1 MKWFHN
7 IKSKLNTSL
16 TYISLMN
23 RNIHLPNYDIL
34 TLLGEGGMSKVYLA
48 KHRILQQ
55 EVAVKVLNQEFIKNG
70 NIKGRFLSEAKSL
83 FVMSHINIVRVT
95 DLIDQENMVAYIME
109 YIQGWSL
116 KDYLENNGSLKDE
129 DIQRM
134 ISQMLDALSYVHG
147 QGLVHRDIKPANI
160 FITRGGIVKLMDFG
174 IAKRL
179 GGALD
184 YDATGI
190 HQTMGTTMYMSPEQI
205 KSTKDV
211 TYLSDLYSL
220 GVVLWQMVT
229 GRKPYDNK
237 TSSSHEIQSKIV
249 NEKLPLTGTRWD
261 DIIGK
266 STAKQETGRFRSA
279 NEFKEAVNQLYAPA
293 HVPTPID
300 KVFFLDIKYYFK
312 GIKNMGTFIG
322 RTRRTEF
329 FSFLFYGLMFII
341 LALIID
347 VYYLITLC
355 FFFHI
360 LPLPALIFRRLHDIG
375 KSGWW
380 ILSFFVFW
388 LPIILMLFFNSQ
400 PGTNKW
406 GQNPKEI
413 DSK

>member
-1 MKWFHN
+1 
-7 IKSKLNTSL
+7 
-16 TYISLMN
+16 
-23 RNIHLPNYDIL
+23 
-34 TLLGEGGMSKVYLA
+34 
-48 KHRILQQ
+48 
-55 EVAVKVLNQEFIKNG
+55 VLKQEFIKNG
-70 NIKGRFLSEAKSL
+70 NIKGRFLAEAKSL

-116 KDYLENNGSLKDE
+116 KDYLENNGNLKDQ

-179 GGALD
+179 GGSLD
-184 YDATGI
+184 YDPTVI

-220 GVVLWQMVT
+220 GVVLWEMVT